1 MNNKTKAL
9 LNNNDASGIVRRI
22 LDIDEQSRSITE
34 KAYKDRAEAEK
45 KLVTQ
50 KKELQEKYLNRAKHR
65 VDVMR
70 LDIKTDNEKRLAEL
84 SKNSEVVLEQ
94 LNNVANENNDKWVD
108 EIFKRVL
115 NG

>member
-1 MNNKTKAL
+1 MNNKAKSF

-22 LDIDEQSRSITE
+22 LDIDEQSRAITD

-50 KKELQEKYLNRAKHR
+50 KKELQEKYLARARHR

-70 LDIKTDNEKRLAEL
+70 LDIKTENEKRLNEL
-84 SKNSEVVLEQ
+84 IKNSETVSKQ
-94 LNNVANENNDKWVD
+94 LSDTANENCEKWAD
-108 EIFKRVL
+108 EIYNRVL
-115 NG
+115 ND